1 MKKIKELFVKYKEI
15 ITYIIF
21 GVLTTIV
28 SWGSYTVF
36 VHLFKGAIPNE
47 DVRISV
53 SNVLSW
59 IAGVAFAYVT
69 NKLWVFE
76 SKSWKPSLVI
86 KEIVSFV
93 ASRGITGVIEI
104 VCVPLLAKTG
114 FDNPFYHL
122 VEKLGLTAK
131 VLFTDGIYSK
141 IALSVIVVIL
151 NYVFSKLFVF
161 KNKKPAEGEEAAAEE
176 ANASEEDNAE
186 NE

>member
-1 MKKIKELFVKYKEI
+1 MKALWIKYKEI

-28 SWGSYTVF
+28 AWGSYTVF
-36 VHLFKGAIPNE
+36 VHLFKGLIPNE
-47 DVRISV
+47 DIRIAV

-76 SKSWKPSLVI
+76 SKSWAPKLVL
-86 KEIVSFV
+86 KEVISFV

-104 VCVPLLAKTG
+104 VFVPLLAKTG
-114 FDNPFYHL
+114 FDNIFYNI
-122 VEKLGLTAK
+122 VEKLGLTMK
-131 VLFTDGIYSK
+131 ILFTEGIYSK
-141 IALSVIVVIL
+141 ISLSIIVVIL

-161 KNKKPAEGEEAAAEE
+161 KKKASKTEEEPTDSTE
-176 ANASEEDNAE
+176 A
-186 NE
+186 